1 MKVNSL
7 KIDVSALKPAL
18 AAGVRVEDIKKDLL
32 DEGAIVRGYRDGDT
46 VVMVVDGDI
55 DVETVESV
63 FDEYGVN
70 LDDYVIDDNAL
81 DIPAYDDVDDDAE
94 IPAYDEVEDVEVF
107 DNADCAGD
115 DCEINEKKGDCC
127 PKKKVN
133 MISLSEVFHGSRK
146 SHKKTLDEVI
156 DHMSGKSVSAS
167 VAEAAI
173 AKARLGAKVQM
184 IRENL
189 GEERFARISK
199 ALNEGKDSAYEN
211 TKINGKAVSEY
222 KLEELEALKKKC
234 DEKLKKL
241 TECGSKDTDECKK
254 LKKLAEILE
263 DEISY
268 RKAKDVAE
276 SNGLELKS
284 LNPNDVAKVDEADDD
299 AEDKTDDSEEKKD
312 DSEEKAD
319 EENND
324 DEEKKDDDNDNPD
337 EDEEV
342 EISSIIVTLASK
354 DAAEDLKQDLVDAGV
369 PEDVIE
375 IEPVEGENEES
386 DEEGEKSG
394 EEKNEE
400 SDEEKADEEN
410 PEESVK
416 HRGNS
421 LNEADDDENADDAEG
436 DEDAE
441 GSDDNDS
448 EDSDETPE
456 GAHKLI
462 LTDTDYVNELSDV
475 LENIWGME
483 HSEFEELIGGEVV
496 AADDSEDG
504 EDNGDEESDAEDA
517 DDMDFDPDEIF
528 KDL

>member
-7 KIDVSALKPAL
+7 KIDVTALKPAL
-18 AAGVRVEDIKKDLL
+18 GSGVRVEDIKTDLL
-32 DEGAIVRGYRDGDT
+32 EEGAIVRGYRDGAT
-46 VVMVVDGDI
+46 VVMVIDGDVE
-55 DVETVESV
+55 VETVEAV

-70 LDDYVIDDNAL
+70 LDDYIIDDTIPSYDDVDA
-81 DIPAYDDVDDDAE
+81 DDDVEIPAYDD
-94 IPAYDEVEDVEVF
+94 VEDVEVF
-107 DNADCAGD
+107 DNDNCEGD
-115 DCEINEKKGDCC
+115 DCDINEKKGSCC

-133 MISLSEVFHGSRK
+133 MISLSEVFHSARK
-146 SHKKTLDEVI
+146 GHKKTLDEVI

-167 VAEAAI
+167 VAETAI
-173 AKARLGAKVQM
+173 AKAKLSAKVQM

-241 TECGSKDTDECKK
+241 TECGDAGKKTEECKK
-254 LKKLAEILE
+254 LEKLAEILE

-276 SNGLELKS
+276 NSGLELKS
-284 LNPNDVAKVDEADDD
+284 LNPNDVKKVDEADDD
-299 AEDKTDDSEEKKD
+299 EDKKD
-312 DSEEKAD
+312 DAEDSED
-319 EENND
+319 NG
-324 DEEKKDDDNDNPD
+324 DEEKKDGDNPD

-342 EISSIIVTLASK
+342 EIGSIIVTLASK

-375 IEPVEGENEES
+375 IEPVEDEKEES
-386 DEEGEKSG
+386 DEET
-394 EEKNEE
+394 EEESD
-400 SDEEKADEEN
+400 SDEEKAEAEK

-416 HRGNS
+416 HRGKR
-421 LNEADDDENADDAEG
+421 LNEADDDEEKSDDDNADEES
-436 DEDAE
+436 EDE
-441 GSDDNDS
+441 GS
-448 EDSDETPE
+448 EDETETPD
-456 GAHKLI
+456 GAFKLI

-496 AADDSEDG
+496 AADDSDDG

>member
-7 KIDVSALKPAL
+7 KIDVTALKSVL
-18 AAGVRVEDIKKDLL
+18 GAGVRVEDIKMDLK
-32 DEGAIVRGYRDGDT
+32 DEGAVVRGYRDDDT
-46 VVMVVDGDI
+46 VVMVIDGDVE
-55 DVETVESV
+55 VETVESV

-70 LDDYVIDDNAL
+70 VDDFVIDDT
-81 DIPAYDDVDDDAE
+81 IPAYDDVEDEEDAD
-94 IPAYDEVEDVEVF
+94 IPAYDEVDDVEVF
-107 DNADCAGD
+107 DNDNCEGD
-115 DCEINEKKGDCC
+115 DCDINEKKGDCC

-133 MISLSEVFHGSRK
+133 MISLSEVFHGARK
-146 SHKKTLDEVI
+146 GAKKTLDEVI
-156 DHMSGKSVSAS
+156 DHMSGKSVSES

-173 AKARLGAKVQM
+173 AKAKLSAKVQM

-199 ALNEGKDSAYEN
+199 ALNEGKESAYEN

-241 TECGSKDTDECKK
+241 TECGDAEKKTEECKK
-254 LKKLAEILE
+254 LEKLAEILE

-276 SNGLELKS
+276 NSGLEMKS

-299 AEDKTDDSEEKKD
+299 AEEKKD
-312 DSEEKAD
+312 DEEKAD
-319 EENND
+319 DEEKND

-375 IEPVEGENEES
+375 VEPVENEDEDEDE
-386 DEEGEKSG
+386 DEEEKSDS
-394 EEKNEE
+394 EEEDNA
-400 SDEEKADEEN
+400 EKEN

-416 HRGNS
+416 HSGNG
-421 LNEADDDENADDAEG
+421 LNEADDDANADDAEG
-436 DEDAE
+436 NKDD
-441 GSDDNDS
+441 SDDNDS
-448 EDSDETPE
+448 DDGDETPE
-456 GAHKLI
+456 GAYKLI

-496 AADDSEDG
+496 AADDSEDDE
-504 EDNGDEESDAEDA
+504 EDKGDEESDAEDA